1 MPAST
6 ATIQTITAIMAGIAK
21 AAPREEETFI
31 LPAAPCADR
40 SGDCDRTKLGSFTII
55 SASDFLRDFRGRNSQ
70 VITSSP
76 ASVTPK
82 IVNPASSCRR
92 LTASKP
98 LRSQVQSDEH
108 TSELQSLRHLVCRL
122 L

>member
-6 ATIQTITAIMAGIAK
+6 ATIQTITAIMAGIANV
-21 AAPREEETFI
+21 ALREEETFI
-31 LPAAPCADR
+31 LPAEPCADR
-40 SGDCDRTKLGSFTII
+40 SGDCDRTGLGCFNIV
-55 SASDFLRDFRGRNSQ
+55 SASDFFRDFLGRNSQ

-92 LTASKP
+92 LDRKST
-98 LRSQVQSDEH
+98 R
-108 TSELQSLRHLVCRL
+108 
-122 L
+122 